1 METSRLSGRAAWLCL
16 AVAVPL
22 SVAAMAMS
30 KIDHAWNGGWWDVA
44 WTVAAVAATVGTGA
58 AAKVALP
65 TNRLR
70 WKLWT
75 AASAFWL
82 LGQIGWNVFGVTGF
96 PASPNAADVCW
107 WAFAVLVIV
116 SLTRSRAKSRTVRLV
131 TLVEVVPVVAA
142 AISYSL
148 AALWHDAAVSSL
160 ALAPKLSAL
169 IYPAVYVAAAV
180 VMLQSMVSG
189 SLRRHRSVPSR
200 FVLAGMAAEA
210 AAFSLWSVQLLGN
223 TYVPGATLLDPMFV
237 VGLLAIAAGGALA
250 ARAPEDAAELNEPAK
265 HGGVL
270 PATMFVLLLA
280 ANIGA
285 QINHAITGPA
295 DALRIGLL
303 CSGAALI
310 LRGTLLERRLRE
322 MLGREREAL
331 AVLGEREAE
340 MARLN
345 TQLAEDSRRDPLT
358 GMRNRRALSDDLTG
372 LEAAFKEEGRR
383 FILALCDIDHFKAY
397 NDRMGHLAGDQAL
410 RVIAAT
416 IRGAMRPGDIAYRF
430 GGEEMLLVLRDLDGA
445 EAVAAAERIRLAVRD
460 AALPHPDG
468 IGGLVS
474 MTIGVASGDGDSS
487 EMLARAD
494 AALYDGKHAG
504 RDRVVASSSDA
515 PSYAAGRRHRV
526 VEEVVPRH
534 LLSMLAVSRA
544 AASGNGEQS
553 VLEALAST
561 IRSELSFQVVAVNLL
576 NSVRHELTCRVV
588 LGDDDCRAKLLGM
601 VAPSQEIESVI
612 ANPEFQRLGAT
623 WVPAGAYRWEDAEWL
638 WTPHT
643 AAVPGADGWDPD
655 DFLLLPLRAHD
666 GTLLGTVSVDQPV
679 GGRRPDDGQIALL
692 MAVAD
697 HAALAI
703 EQSRRE
709 VKHSVAAQEQST
721 ELRLAAVMLLAE
733 TLDLRDSGTARHSRT
748 VGVLARQ
755 IAEALELPPDRVEQ
769 IHAAGVLHDLGKLG
783 IADAILYK
791 PGPLDDQEWREIQR
805 HPEIGARILEHAG
818 LSQIAR
824 WVRSHHERMDGHG
837 YPDRFDT
844 QQIPLEARILA
855 VADAYEAMTADRPY
869 RAGTSTEAAC
879 EELLRC
885 SGSQF
890 DPVVVEA
897 FTHALTQSVTASAT
911 LDDVPVSA

>member
-1 METSRLSGRAAWLCL
+1 
-16 AVAVPL
+16 
-22 SVAAMAMS
+22 MAMS
-30 KIDHAWNGGWWDVA
+30 KIDHAWNEGWWDVA

-96 PASPNAADVCW
+96 PASPNAADLCW

-189 SLRRHRSVPSR
+189 SLHRHRSVPSR
-200 FVLAGMAAEA
+200 FVLAGIAAEA

-250 ARAPEDAAELNEPAK
+250 ARVPEDAAELNEPAK

-285 QINHAITGPA
+285 QINHAMTGPA

-331 AVLGEREAE
+331 SVLGEREAE

-397 NDRMGHLAGDQAL
+397 NDRLGHLAGDQAL

-534 LLSMLAVSRA
+534 LLSMLAVSRE

-588 LGDDDCRAKLLGM
+588 LGDDDCRAKLLGL

-709 VKHSVAAQEQST
+709 MNHSVAAQEQST

-755 IAEALELPPDRVEQ
+755 IAEALELSPDRVEQ

-818 LSQIAR
+818 LSQIAC

-837 YPDRFDT
+837 YPDRFDSH
-844 QQIPLEARILA
+844 QIPLEARILA

-897 FTHALTQSVTASAT
+897 FTRALTRSVTPSAT

>member
-1 METSRLSGRAAWLCL
+1 MTASRLSDRMALISL

-22 SVAAMAMS
+22 SFAAMAMS
-30 KIDHAWNGGWWDVA
+30 KLDQAWNGGWWDVA
-44 WTVAAVAATVGTGA
+44 WTVAAVAAVLGTAA

-65 TNRLR
+65 ANRFR

-75 AASAFWL
+75 LASGCWL
-82 LGQIGWNVFGVTGF
+82 LGQLGWNLFDVTGF
-96 PASPNAADVCW
+96 PASPNVADVSW
-107 WAFAVLVIV
+107 WAFALLVIV
-116 SLTRSRAKSRTVRLV
+116 SLTRSRAESRTVRLV

-142 AISYSL
+142 AISVSL
-148 AALWHDAAVSSL
+148 AALWHDAAVSTL

-169 IYPAVYVAAAV
+169 VYPAVYVAAAV
-180 VMLQSMVSG
+180 VMLQAMVSG
-189 SLRRHRSVPSR
+189 SLRTHRTAPSR

-210 AAFSLWSVQLLGN
+210 VAFSLWSIQLLGN

-237 VGLLAIAAGGALA
+237 VGLLSIAAGGVLA
-250 ARAPEDAAELNEPAK
+250 ARVPEDAAELHEPAT
-265 HGGVL
+265 HGGML
-270 PATMFVLLLA
+270 PAALFVLLLVANVEVQIDHA
-280 ANIGA
+280 A
-285 QINHAITGPA
+285 PA
-295 DALRIGLL
+295 PVDALRIGLL

-331 AVLGEREAE
+331 AVLGEREVE

-345 TQLAEDSRRDPLT
+345 AQLSEDSRRDPLT
-358 GMRNRRALSDDLTG
+358 GMRNRRALSDDLTR
-372 LEAAFKEEGRR
+372 LEAGFKEDGRR
-383 FILALCDIDHFKAY
+383 YILALCDIDHFKAY
-397 NDRMGHLAGDQAL
+397 NDRLGHLAGDQAL

-430 GGEEMLLVLRDLDGA
+430 GGEEMLLVLRDLDEG
-445 EAVAAAERIRLAVRD
+445 EAIAAAERIRLAVCD
-460 AALPHPDG
+460 AAIPHPDG
-468 IGGLVS
+468 IDGRVS
-474 MTIGVASGDGDSS
+474 ITVGVAGGGGDSS

-504 RDRVVASSSDA
+504 RNRVVAAVYDA

-534 LLSMLAVSRA
+534 LLSMLAVSRE
-544 AASGNGEQS
+544 AASGHGEQS
-553 VLEALAST
+553 GLEALAAT

-576 NSVRHELTCRVV
+576 NSARHELTCMVV
-588 LGDDDCRAKLLGM
+588 LGDDDCREKLLGM

-612 ANPEFQRLGAT
+612 ATPQFQRLGAI
-623 WVPAGAYRWEDAEWL
+623 WVPAGAYYWDDPDWL

-643 AAVPGADGWDPD
+643 AAVPGADGWDPG

-666 GTLLGTVSVDQPV
+666 GTLLGTISVDQPV
-679 GGRRPDDGQIALL
+679 SGRRPDDGQIALL

-697 HAALAI
+697 HAALAL

-709 VKHSVAAQEQST
+709 AEHSMAVREQST

-733 TLDLRDSGTARHSRT
+733 TLDMRDSVTARHSRT

-755 IAEALELPPDRVEQ
+755 IARALDLPPERVEQ

-818 LSQIAR
+818 LSHIAG
-824 WVRSHHERMDGHG
+824 WVRAHHERIDGRG
-837 YPDRFDT
+837 YPH
-844 QQIPLEARILA
+844 QISIGQIPLEARILA
-855 VADAYEAMTADRPY
+855 VADAYEAMTAGRPY
-869 RAGTSTEAAC
+869 RACTSTKAAC

-890 DPVVVEA
+890 DPAVVEA
-897 FTHALTQSVTASAT
+897 FVSALTDAAAGTLAVEPVPISA
-911 LDDVPVSA
+911 

>member
-1 METSRLSGRAAWLCL
+1 MKPIGLSGRTAWLCL
-16 AVAVPL
+16 GVSVPL
-22 SVAAMAMS
+22 SLVAIAMS
-30 KIDHAWNGGWWDVA
+30 KLDHAWNAGWWDVA
-44 WTVAAVAATVGTGA
+44 WTVAAAAAVVGTAA

-65 TNRLR
+65 ANRLR
-70 WKLWT
+70 WRLWT
-75 AASAFWL
+75 AASVFWL
-82 LGQIGWNVFGVTGF
+82 LGQIGWNIFGVTGF
-96 PASPNAADVCW
+96 PTSPNAADVCW

-116 SLTRSRAKSRTVRLV
+116 SLIKSRADSRTVRLV

-142 AISYSL
+142 AISLSL
-148 AALWHDAAVSSL
+148 AILWRDASASPL
-160 ALAPKLSAL
+160 ALAPQLSDLA
-169 IYPAVYVAAAV
+169 YPAVYVAAAV

-189 SLRRHRSVPSR
+189 SLRGHRSAPSR

-210 AAFSLWSVQLLGN
+210 VAFSLWSSQLLAN
-223 TYVPGATLLDPMFV
+223 TYVPGTTLLDPMFV
-237 VGLLAIAAGGALA
+237 IGLLSIAAGGALA
-250 ARAPEDAAELNEPAK
+250 ARVPEDAAELHEPAK

-270 PATMFVLLLA
+270 PAAMFMLLLA
-280 ANIGA
+280 ANVEA
-285 QINHAITGPA
+285 QIDHAATGPA

-322 MLGREREAL
+322 MLRREREAL
-331 AVLGEREAE
+331 AALGERETE

-358 GMRNRRALSDDLTG
+358 GMRNRRALSDDLVG

-397 NDRMGHLAGDQAL
+397 NDRLGHLAGDQAL

-430 GGEEMLLVLRDLDGA
+430 GGEEMLLVLRDLDA
-445 EAVAAAERIRLAVRD
+445 TEALAAAERIRLAVRD

-468 IGGLVS
+468 IGGLV
-474 MTIGVASGDGDSS
+474 TITVGVASGEGDSS
-487 EMLARAD
+487 EMLDRAD

-504 RDRVVASSSDA
+504 RDRVIASSSDA
-515 PSYAAGRRHRV
+515 PSYAARRRHRV
-526 VEEVVPRH
+526 VEELVPRH
-534 LLSMLAVSRA
+534 LLSMLAVSRE

-553 VLEALAST
+553 VLEALAAT
-561 IRSELSFQVVAVNLL
+561 IRSELSFQIVSVNLL
-576 NSVRHELTCRVV
+576 NSVRHELTCMVV
-588 LGDDDCRAKLLGM
+588 LGDNDCRAKLLGI
-601 VAPSQEIESVI
+601 VAPSQEMESVI

-623 WVPAGAYRWEDAEWL
+623 WVPAGAHHWEGEEWL

-697 HAALAI
+697 HAGLAL

-709 VKHSVAAQEQST
+709 VEQSLAAQEQST

-755 IAEALELPPDRVEQ
+755 TAQALELSPDRVEQ

-818 LSQIAR
+818 LSQIAH
-824 WVRSHHERMDGHG
+824 WVRSHHERMDGCG
-837 YPDRFDT
+837 YPGGLDSDR
-844 QQIPLEARILA
+844 IPLEARILA
-855 VADAYEAMTADRPY
+855 VADAYEAMIADRPY

-897 FTHALTQSVTASAT
+897 FLHALAQSGNAT
-911 LDDVPVSA
+911 STPEDVPVSA